1 MNNQNEFFDE
11 FDLDPSILLESENLN
26 VSTDILES
34 ENLNSHYINQ
44 PEVSNVV
51 SYIEPIKDKVSQEQL
66 NQDLELIKQ
75 INSLRVTDQK
85 PKDKLLEESFINMII
100 YEMQKSTE
108 MDINLDAIEKEMN
121 DPDIQDSLSIK
132 DKMNWYKL
140 SSDRKNQS
148 RMFLMK
154 FYEAVSKNEVVASI
168 FSKMTGQEVSYE
180 ELKQDDKT
188 KTAKAVLQ
196 KILMDRVKES

>member
-1 MNNQNEFFDE
+1 MCNQNEFFGE
-11 FDLDPSILLESENLN
+11 FELDPSILLENDVSGEIESTNTLPYSEEQNY
-26 VSTDILES
+26 T
-34 ENLNSHYINQ
+34 
-44 PEVSNVV
+44 
-51 SYIEPIKDKVSQEQL
+51 KDETQQL
-66 NQDLELIKQ
+66 SQDLEILKQ
-75 INSLRVTDQK
+75 VNSLRITDQK

-108 MDINLDAIEKEMN
+108 MDVNLDNIENELN
-121 DPDIQDSLSIK
+121 DPDVQDSLSIK

-140 SSDRKNQS
+140 CADRKNQS

-154 FYEAVSKNEVVASI
+154 FYEAVSKNDVVASI

-196 KILMDRVKES
+196 KILMDRVKKS